1 MKIVNAHLPIGALT
15 GLLLA
20 ADPFSLLAP
29 GITLTAAD
37 RRNLDRGAIVT
48 RTLKSDDRQV
58 GVLAMS
64 RIDVLPETLIA
75 HARAIEE
82 LKRSSFVMAI
92 KRFSNP
98 PTLAD
103 LADLVLPAW
112 DLEAAARCEVGN
124 CSLKLSAPEIA
135 LLRSL
140 STPGTPDRD
149 AALQRAFRQVVLA
162 RVNAYLAGGL
172 SGVPAIASRSTPL
185 DLDRVFKVI
194 LAATPPLSE
203 ARGATD
209 WLRDFPAAAAPGES
223 FLYWSQENYG
233 AGKPVVAV
241 THVGLIAPAL
251 PGDPAIV
258 LGKQIFA
265 TRYMTGG
272 LALTAITTD
281 TGTGANYLVYLNR
294 TGVDLLGG
302 FFGPLKRSVL
312 ESRLKSELPDIIQK
326 LRVRLERTAQAAGR

>member
-1 MKIVNAHLPIGALT
+1 MKILNGHLASGAFM
-15 GLLLA
+15 GILLA
-20 ADPFSLLAP
+20 TDPFSLLAP
-29 GITLTAAD
+29 AITLSTAD
-37 RRNLDRGAIVT
+37 RRALERGAIVM
-48 RTLKSDDRQV
+48 RTLKSDDSQV
-58 GVLAMS
+58 GVFATT
-64 RIDVLPETLIA
+64 RINVPPETLIA
-75 HARAIEE
+75 HARAIED
-82 LKRSSFVMAI
+82 LKRSSFVTGI

-98 PTLAD
+98 PRLTD
-103 LADLVLPAW
+103 LDELVLTAR
-112 DLEAAARCEVGN
+112 DVAAAARCRVGD
-124 CSLKLSAPEIA
+124 CSFKLSAPEIE

-140 STPGTPDRD
+140 SAPGPADRD
-149 AALQRAFRQVVLA
+149 DAIQRAFRQVVLA
-162 RVNAYLAGGL
+162 RVNAYLARGL
-172 SGVPAIASRSTPL
+172 SGVPAIANRPAPL
-185 DLDRVFKVI
+185 YLDRAFKVI

-209 WLRDFPAAAAPGES
+209 WLRDFPAAAAPFES

-241 THVGLIAPAL
+241 THVGLIAPAM

-281 TGTGANYLVYLNR
+281 TDTGANHLVYLNR

-302 FFGPLKRSVL
+302 LFGPLKRSVL

-326 LRVRLERTAQAAGR
+326 LRVRLERR